1 MPFEVVHTQHGLV
14 ERCTQRAG
22 HASTHQ
28 QRPCQARPA
37 GVSHHVHICQALACF
52 GHHGLG
58 EREHP
63 ADMVAAGQLGH
74 HAAIRLV
81 HLDLAVQRMRQQGG
95 HSHPTS

>member
-1 MPFEVVHTQHGLV
+1 MKLEKIPGGYALYKEKTIIG
-14 ERCTQRAG
+14 T
-22 HASTHQ
+22 
-28 QRPCQARPA
+28 CQARPA